1 MRQAET
7 AEGAP
12 DRDAMDRHLM
22 RIRNFQHQ
30 IIQRQVGLGGHP
42 CRDPGTQTAQ
52 LAMPAAIALS
62 ARRQPTR
69 LVLQDHHVVNEL
81 HRYPEP
87 CGGSPVRMP
96 FLHKSDNALTK
107 CQRMWL
113 AHLKP
118 PYLPCR
124 QGITD
129 QASWESE
136 SERSQPALGQA

>member
-69 LVLQDHHVVNEL
+69 LVLQDYHVVNEFVL
-81 HRYPEP
+81 NNAFRQ
-87 CGGSPVRMP
+87 RFP
-96 FLHKSDNALTK
+96 FFDG
-107 CQRMWL
+107 
-113 AHLKP
+113 P
-118 PYLPCR
+118 
-124 QGITD
+124 G
-129 QASWESE
+129 
-136 SERSQPALGQA
+136 RSA